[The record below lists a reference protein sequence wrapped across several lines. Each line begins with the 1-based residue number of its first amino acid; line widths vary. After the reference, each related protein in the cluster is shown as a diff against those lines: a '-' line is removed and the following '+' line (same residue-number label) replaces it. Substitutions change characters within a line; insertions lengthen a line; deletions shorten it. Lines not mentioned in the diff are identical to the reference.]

1 MPVEKWHVANG
12 SFVKIDLGP
21 NWVLADCFWGIGPA
35 RGGEREARRLGS
47 RHAREIQEGGQVALH
62 TGWK

>member
-21 NWVLADCFWGIGPA
+21 NRVLADCFWGIGLA
-35 RGGEREARRLGS
+35 RGGESEAKRLGS
-47 RHAREIQEGGQVALH
+47 RHAREI
-62 TGWK
+62 